1 MSSKKRKKK
10 KKRRKNK
17 MESISGIKLLSA
29 AMVFGLA
36 AVIFTSVPFL
46 LVILRGIVHSRNN
59 STGGGNFLGVVLLSF
74 VIHAISTI
82 SFMATILILDIFSRT
97 SDRHFFSSKVIGI
110 FWAKDQTA
118 AFTLAGITTSIAE
131 GDGFNEALGAWTA
144 LLTVKTVMDL
154 VYLSLPIVVILGA
167 MAYGVNLSTKDTYR
181 QDYLTVIIYS
191 GISMTCAMMLYIAW
205 AMIATQGLFLP
216 NEIGAEYGG
225 GLLGYI
231 TQSWRELVGL

>member
-1 MSSKKRKKK
+1 
-10 KKRRKNK
+10 
-17 MESISGIKLLSA
+17 METISGVKLLSA

-36 AVIFTSVPFL
+36 AVIFTAVPFL
-46 LVILRGIVHSRNN
+46 LVIIRGIVHSRNN

-97 SDRHFFSSKVIGI
+97 REPNFFSTKVIGI
-110 FWAKDQTA
+110 FWARDQAA
-118 AFTLAGITTSIAE
+118 AFSLADISSSGGSSSTPPE
-131 GDGFNEALGAWTA
+131 VLGAWTA
-144 LLTVKTVMDL
+144 LLTVKTIMDL

-191 GISMTCAMMLYIAW
+191 GISMICAMMLYIAW
-205 AMIATQGLFLP
+205 ATIASQGLFLP
-216 NEIGAEYGG
+216 SEYGG
-225 GLLGYI
+225 GLLKYI
-231 TQSWRELVGL
+231 EESWRILLDL

>member
-1 MSSKKRKKK
+1 
-10 KKRRKNK
+10 

-46 LVILRGIVHSRNN
+46 LVIIRGIAHSRNN

-74 VIHAISTI
+74 AVHAISTI
-82 SFMATILILDIFSRT
+82 SFMTTILILDIFSRS
-97 SDRHFFSSKVIGI
+97 SDSHFFSRKVIGI
-110 FWAKDQTA
+110 FWAKTQSE
-118 AFTLAGITTSIAE
+118 AFTLAGIGASSGASGTSA
-131 GDGFNEALGAWTA
+131 EALGAWTA
-144 LLTVKTVMDL
+144 LLTVKTITDHI
-154 VYLSLPIVVILGA
+154 YLCLPIVVILGA

-191 GISMTCAMMLYIAW
+191 GISMTCAMLLYIAW

-216 NEIGAEYGG
+216 SGEYGN

-231 TQSWRELVGL
+231 EQSWRRILNVE

>member
-1 MSSKKRKKK
+1 
-10 KKRRKNK
+10 
-17 MESISGIKLLSA
+17 MESISGVKLLSA

-46 LVILRGIVHSRNN
+46 LVILRGIAHSRNN
-59 STGGGNFLGVVLLSF
+59 STGGGNFLSVVLLSF

-82 SFMATILILDIFSRT
+82 SFMATILVLDIFSRT
-97 SDRHFFSSKVIGI
+97 SDNHFFSNTVIRI
-110 FWAKDQTA
+110 FWARDQA
-118 AFTLAGITTSIAE
+118 SAFSLAGISASSSASGAST
-131 GDGFNEALGAWTA
+131 EALGAWTT

-154 VYLSLPIVVILGA
+154 AYISLPIVVILGA

-191 GISMTCAMMLYIAW
+191 GVSMICAMMLYIAW

-216 NEIGAEYGG
+216 SEYGG
-225 GLLGYI
+225 GLLDYI
-231 TQSWRELVGL
+231 DKSWRIMLGVD